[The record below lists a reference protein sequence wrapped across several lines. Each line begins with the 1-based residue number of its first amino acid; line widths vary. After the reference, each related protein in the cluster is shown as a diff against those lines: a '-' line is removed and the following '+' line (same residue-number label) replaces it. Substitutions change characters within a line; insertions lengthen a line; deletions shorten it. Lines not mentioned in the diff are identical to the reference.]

1 MSLGYR
7 RLDNGIEQVSRI
19 IGDGGEYFDEGKH
32 YAAPGALYSTYMN
45 IGRTQRTALD
55 VYLRWNMNSRISWT
69 INSNLSYLDLSD
81 PARQLRNH
89 GWQTSLS
96 GSTSVRLL
104 VT

>member
-1 MSLGYR
+1 
-7 RLDNGIEQVSRI
+7 
-19 IGDGGEYFDEGKH
+19 
-32 YAAPGALYSTYMN
+32 MN